1 MKNKKNLVTY
11 LLKSGVFFLSLSIL
25 LWNCQDESINLNN
38 QLDSKIQEQFILENF
53 DNSLVK
59 NNLIVNWNDYIT
71 VNDEANNTILYE
83 FNTSLS
89 GKSTSPNK
97 GQNLFYR
104 YKVLATEKSLN
115 EFSFNIIKFVANSK
129 EEVQEA
135 SYIQTNTFTGTI
147 QEYNLLGETIKIEA
161 YKKGELVS
169 EIDNKLKIH
178 NNYASK
184 TPYMGRYILV
194 VTDYYVDWYKGG
206 GDGNFVYMLSSYES
220 TSVEYVYIED
230 EYTGGDGGDTQTYH
244 SHYDAP
250 HGPSLGLNNH
260 SVEKI
265 LDNTRNPCVSAI
277 IKALQEKDMKGAL
290 VPDLEGMGHLSQII
304 LDLFDHSQTYNLTF
318 DIGQLNTIGS
328 NVNGNTNGFN
338 ITLDTDLVKD
348 ATKLFIAKTAI
359 HESLHAYIHYV
370 MRTSP
375 TSSMYSTL
383 MSLHKSSGNK
393 SNLTE
398 HEFMGQYVEALAYS
412 LSSYDNHQ
420 QNIDYYKALSWAGLE
435 SSSAYQSLSS
445 TDKTKIQNIIQNE
458 RYTKSGAKSTK
469 C

>member
-1 MKNKKNLVTY
+1 MKQRKKQITN
-11 LLKSGVFFLSLSIL
+11 LLKLGVFLFGVSLL
-25 LWNCQDESINLNN
+25 LWNCENENMDIDN
-38 QLDSKIQEQFILENF
+38 QQNAKIQEQFTLENF
-53 DNSLVK
+53 EDEFVK
-59 NNLIVNWNDYIT
+59 NNLVVDWDNYIKID
-71 VNDEANNTILYE
+71 NKLNNVITYE
-83 FNTSLS
+83 FNTFLT
-89 GKSTSPNK
+89 GKSTPPNK

-129 EEVQEA
+129 KEVEEA

-250 HGPSLGLNNH
+250 HS
-260 SVEKI
+260 
-265 LDNTRNPCVSAI
+265 
-277 IKALQEKDMKGAL
+277 
-290 VPDLEGMGHLSQII
+290 
-304 LDLFDHSQTYNLTF
+304 
-318 DIGQLNTIGS
+318 
-328 NVNGNTNGFN
+328 
-338 ITLDTDLVKD
+338 
-348 ATKLFIAKTAI
+348 
-359 HESLHAYIHYV
+359 
-370 MRTSP
+370 
-375 TSSMYSTL
+375 
-383 MSLHKSSGNK
+383 
-393 SNLTE
+393 
-398 HEFMGQYVEALAYS
+398 
-412 LSSYDNHQ
+412 
-420 QNIDYYKALSWAGLE
+420 
-435 SSSAYQSLSS
+435 
-445 TDKTKIQNIIQNE
+445 
-458 RYTKSGAKSTK
+458 
-469 C
+469 

>member
-1 MKNKKNLVTY
+1 MEQGKKQITN
-11 LLKSGVFFLSLSIL
+11 LLKLGVFLFGISLL
-25 LWNCQDESINLNN
+25 LWNCENENMDIDN
-38 QLDSKIQEQFILENF
+38 QQNAKIQEQFTLENF
-53 DNSLVK
+53 EDEFVK
-59 NNLIVNWNDYIT
+59 NNLVVDWDNYIKID
-71 VNDEANNTILYE
+71 NKLNNVITYE
-83 FNTSLS
+83 FNTFLT
-89 GKSTSPNK
+89 GKSTPPNK

-129 EEVQEA
+129 KEVEEA

-265 LDNTRNPCVSAI
+265 LDNTRNPCVSTI
-277 IKALQEKDMKGAL
+277 IKELQKKDMKGAL
-290 VPDLEGMGHLSQII
+290 VPDLEGKGHLSQTI

-318 DIGQLNTIGS
+318 NVGQLNTLGS
-328 NVNGNTNGFN
+328 GVSGNTKGFD

-348 ATKLFIAKTAI
+348 ATKLFIAKTVI
-359 HESLHAYIHYV
+359 HESLHAYIHYI
-370 MRTSP
+370 MRENPGSTM
-375 TSSMYSTL
+375 TSTL
-383 MSLHKSSGNK
+383 KKYFSKYNS

-420 QNIDYYKALSWAGLE
+420 QPMDYYKALSWAGLE
-435 SSSAYQSLSS
+435 SSSAYQALSN
-445 TDKTKIQNIIQNE
+445 KTQIEKIIKNE
-458 RYTKSGAKSTK
+458 RLANNNAKSTK